1 MPASIL
7 VPVLVRSESSSEVM
21 FADFVNASLYRQSGE
36 PAPDEVAERVFSE
49 LDSQE
54 ESPAIPYGQINEVL
68 RTERNL
74 AQENAKHIFRR
85 N

>member
-1 MPASIL
+1 MSTSIL
-7 VPVLVRSESSSEVM
+7 VPVLVKSESSSEVM
-21 FADFVNASLYRQSGE
+21 FADFASASLYLQSGE

-54 ESPAIPYGQINEVL
+54 EPPPVPYRQINEVL
-68 RTERNL
+68 KTERNL
-74 AQENAKHIFRR
+74 ARENAKHIFRR